1 MTRNHDE
8 PVARAAGVRTRV
20 VALLALALAGC
31 VSAPHAPERE
41 VTVLV
46 YNIHAG
52 RDTAR
57 RDNLP
62 RVAELVR
69 STGADLVLLQEVD
82 RNTRRSGPADQPAV
96 LARLTGYEVAFGRTI
111 GFQGG
116 DYGVAVLS
124 RWPIVSD
131 TLIPLLVTAPPGR
144 AAGER
149 EQRGVLRVEVD
160 APGGPLL
167 VLNTHLDATGDDTW
181 RMREIATVL
190 RVAAEGRGRPVLIG
204 GDLNARP
211 ESPIHGEL
219 RGAGFRDAWPGCGEA
234 PGMTFPVA
242 APDRRIDYLYLSGTA
257 RCGSARVLPS
267 DASDHRPL
275 LVRLRPR

>member
-1 MTRNHDE
+1 MKA
-8 PVARAAGVRTRV
+8 VSLMA
-20 VALLALALAGC
+20 VALASACA
-31 VSAPHAPERE
+31 SAPPSPERE

-52 RDTAR
+52 KDTAR

-82 RNTRRSGPADQPAV
+82 RNTQRSGPTDQPAT

-124 RWPIVSD
+124 RWPIVRD
-131 TLIPLLVTAPPGR
+131 TLIPLTVTAPPGR
-144 AAGER
+144 VVGER
-149 EQRGVLRVEVD
+149 EQRGVLRVEVA

-167 VLNTHLDATGDDTW
+167 VLNTHLDATGDDAW
-181 RMREIATVL
+181 RMQEIATVL
-190 RVAAEGRGRPVLIG
+190 RVAAEGRGRVVLIG

-211 ESPIHGEL
+211 ESAIHGEL
-219 RGAGFRDAWPGCGEA
+219 ASAGFRDAWSGCGEGT
-234 PGMTFPVA
+234 GMTFPVA
-242 APDRRIDYLYLSGTA
+242 TPDRRIDYLYLTGTA
-257 RCGSARVLPS
+257 RCQSARVLPN

-275 LVRLRPR
+275 LVRLRLR